1 MFLESS
7 RYYKQN
13 LVEISNNNSG
23 KSINAISLRMIPSI
37 AGKPTIVKSNDKL
50 DIISQQLYNDSTMF
64 WHIADA
70 NTELWAQD
78 LIKKTSTVKIVMVPE
93 T

>member
-1 MFLESS
+1 
-7 RYYKQN
+7 
-13 LVEISNNNSG
+13 
-23 KSINAISLRMIPSI
+23 
-37 AGKPTIVKSNDKL
+37 
-50 DIISQQLYNDSTMF
+50 MF

-70 NTELWAQD
+70 NTELWSHD

>member
-13 LVEISNNNSG
+13 LVEINNKDSA
-23 KSINAISLRMIPSI
+23 KSIIALSLRRIPFI
-37 AGKPTIVKSNDKL
+37 AGKPRIVKSNDKL
-50 DIISQQLYNDSTMF
+50 DIISQQLYDDPTMF

-70 NTELWAQD
+70 NTELWSHD